1 MINANW
7 LFLIIPGCFIFG
19 YFICAICVISK
30 KSDEMIEKI
39 YAHSSTDKEERS
51 DLIREATE
59 LVIEAVIDHGY
70 IEDSRSEGDYD
81 LNVRKEGTEKIRK
94 ILEAL

>member
-7 LFLIIPGCFIFG
+7 LFLIIPGCVVLGMFLQAIFDLG
-19 YFICAICVISK
+19 
-30 KSDEMIEKI
+30 
-39 YAHSSTDKEERS
+39 KEA
-51 DLIREATE
+51 DLAARKAEAIREVTE
-59 LVIEAVIDHGY
+59 LVVEAAIDHGY

-81 LNVRKEGTEKIRK
+81 LNVSKEGTEKIRK

>member
-7 LFLIIPGCFIFG
+7 LFLIIPGCFILLVFLH
-19 YFICAICVISK
+19 AIF
-30 KSDEMIEKI
+30 
-39 YAHSSTDKEERS
+39 ATGKEA
-51 DLIREATE
+51 DEATRKAEAINEAAE
-59 LVIEAVIDHGY
+59 LVIEAAIGHGY

-81 LNVRKEGTEKIRK
+81 LNVSREGTEKIRK